1 VVEIDKGRKYD
12 LASVLFSIEY
22 VHRLADRATPEQKE
36 EVVRL
41 IDPAKVGKQKVDE
54 RCESARAGEPFN
66 SIF

>member
-1 VVEIDKGRKYD
+1 MVEIDKGR
-12 LASVLFSIEY
+12 LGEFIVQP
-22 VHRLADRATPEQKE
+22 RDRATPEQKE

>member
-1 VVEIDKGRKYD
+1 M
-12 LASVLFSIEY
+12 FS
-22 VHRLADRATPEQKE
+22 LADRATPEQKE

>member
-1 VVEIDKGRKYD
+1 MGEIDKGRTYD
-12 LASVLFSIEY
+12 LASLLFS
-22 VHRLADRATPEQKE
+22 LADRATPEQKE